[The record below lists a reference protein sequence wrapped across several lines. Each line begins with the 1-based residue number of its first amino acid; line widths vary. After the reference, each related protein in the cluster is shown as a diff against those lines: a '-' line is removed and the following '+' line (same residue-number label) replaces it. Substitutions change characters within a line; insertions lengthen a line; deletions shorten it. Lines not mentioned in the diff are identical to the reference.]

1 MTRKLGMSVGSVSFG
16 AESFN
21 VDTEWLGM
29 ELQRDAEYVA
39 WLTVND
45 PDRIPGYL
53 LACNYNE
60 RLEQWKA
67 LK

>member
-1 MTRKLGMSVGSVSFG
+1 MILD
-16 AESFN
+16 A
-21 VDTEWLGM
+21 DWLAY

-53 LACNYNE
+53 LACNYTA

-67 LK
+67 LRA